1 MPDETS
7 DDAEDE
13 TELTFDRL
21 VIELVGVDELLDV
34 ALVFA
39 GCFVFEIIEG
49 GSGARRSPNVVG
61 RRADA
66 LPLIESDDD
75 VAAESDCDDVDAVGD
90 VAAVVFSNFSLIS
103 LIL

>member
-13 TELTFDRL
+13 TELTFERL
-21 VIELVGVDELLDV
+21 VIELVGVDVLLDIV
-34 ALVFA
+34 LVF
-39 GCFVFEIIEG
+39 GFVFEIIEG
-49 GSGARRSPNVVG
+49 GSGARRSRNVVG
-61 RRADA
+61 RCAA
-66 LPLIESDDD
+66 LPLESDDD

>member
-13 TELTFDRL
+13 TELTFERL
-21 VIELVGVDELLDV
+21 VIELVGVDELLDIV
-34 ALVFA
+34 LVF
-39 GCFVFEIIEG
+39 GFVFEIIEG
-49 GSGARRSPNVVG
+49 GSGARRSCNVVG
-61 RRADA
+61 RVA
-66 LPLIESDDD
+66 LPLESDDD